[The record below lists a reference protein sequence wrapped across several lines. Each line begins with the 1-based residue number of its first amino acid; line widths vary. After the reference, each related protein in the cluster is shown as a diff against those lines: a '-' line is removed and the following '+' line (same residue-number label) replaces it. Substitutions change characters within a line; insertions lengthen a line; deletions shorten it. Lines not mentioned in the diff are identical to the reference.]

1 VSVSRWYVVAAI
13 SAMSAVRAA
22 PNVNGAGLTDQ
33 TGPSE
38 RGERASVT
46 DAAGGTTNK
55 AIEEDVQTLL
65 AEMQASFKMFSESVF
80 AKSAF
85 SIRAFDMRRRV
96 SSRFL
101 AEHMRCAHPYMKVE
115 YIH

>member
-1 VSVSRWYVVAAI
+1 VARVSLSRLYVVVAI

-22 PNVNGAGLTDQ
+22 PNVNGADQ
-33 TGPSE
+33 TGRSE
-38 RGERASVT
+38 QGERASVT
-46 DAAGGTTNK
+46 DAAGVTTNK

-85 SIRAFDMRRRV
+85 SIRELNMRDSNFV
-96 SSRFL
+96 LS
-101 AEHMRCAHPYMKVE
+101 CWTYDAH
-115 YIH
+115 IHVRK